1 MVRVGKRIR
10 HALNEGEVRFPS
22 PLGGYYRLDGYYR
35 DPTSGQQLGFEYKY
49 CVLHGCYCI
58 DRDVQDPYDKHTM
71 TGRYAQTAEKV
82 RILEAARIKVITKWD
97 HDFQR
102 KMKND
107 TELKAF
113 LTTVDLED

>member
-1 MVRVGKRIR
+1 MIPAGGFIARDNYSNVSIQWLEWGAKQRGIRIR

-49 CVLHGCYCI
+49 CVSHGCYCI

-82 RILEAARIKVITKWD
+82 RILEAARIKVITK
-97 HDFQR
+97 
-102 KMKND
+102 
-107 TELKAF
+107 
-113 LTTVDLED
+113 